1 MSIVSG
7 SLEGIVQ
14 ALQLQGVLFLVDVKW
29 IRQPTRVNGRWRCEV
44 MS

>member
-14 ALQLQGVLFLVDVKW
+14 ALPLQGFLFLVDGKW
-29 IRQPTRVNGRWRCEV
+29 IRQPTRVNGCWRCEV